1 MSWIELLFSE
11 KRKVTKYLFFK
22 RYVGNINYFY
32 DSRGPTEAKLLLEM
46 RRIMPDIEIIDAKFR
61 WDGDGLF
68 KLRGDKDIIDGSV
81 YKYIKEM
88 SMDIKNIGYSK
99 KRSEATREYDL

>member
-1 MSWIELLFSE
+1 
-11 KRKVTKYLFFK
+11 
-22 RYVGNINYFY
+22 
-32 DSRGPTEAKLLLEM
+32 M